1 MISSCENQLQ
11 KGAGRRKPL
20 FDSLRRLGKYMMS
33 KQITRF
39 ILLLLW
45 VTVITIFANAQT
57 DNLLLNPK
65 ANDGANNWR
74 AFGNAEIEQS
84 DDGDWRFV
92 VRNKGSFS
100 QDVQLPE
107 DAAGK
112 YALLIGRVSSER
124 IDPDGAITGLPY
136 LYGYMMDSANPRDGR
151 ILSYLQGQQML
162 CPARTVNEWVTAWGI
177 FEVPDGTHAIRFF
190 LNQAERKDVPQNGS
204 AARFDDI
211 GLYLFST
218 EWEAKAFAQAY
229 KD

>member
-1 MISSCENQLQ
+1 
-11 KGAGRRKPL
+11 
-20 FDSLRRLGKYMMS
+20 MML
-33 KQITRF
+33 KQNTRF
-39 ILLLLW
+39 TLLPLW
-45 VTVITIFANAQT
+45 ITVITIFAYAQT

-65 ANDGANNWR
+65 ASDGANNWR
-74 AFGNAEIEQS
+74 AFGNAAVEQS

-92 VRNKGSFS
+92 VRNKGYFF

-124 IDPDGAITGLPY
+124 INPDGAITGLPY
-136 LYGYMMDSANPRDGR
+136 LYGYMMDGAKPSGGR

-162 CPARTVNEWVTAWGI
+162 CRAGTVNEWVTAWGI

-190 LNQAERKDVPQNGS
+190 LDQAERKDVPQNGS
-204 AARFDDI
+204 AARFDDL

-218 EWEAKAFAQAY
+218 EGEAKAFAQAY

>member
-1 MISSCENQLQ
+1 ML
-11 KGAGRRKPL
+11 KR
-20 FDSLRRLGKYMMS
+20 
-33 KQITRF
+33 ITRF
-39 ILLLLW
+39 TLLPLW
-45 VTVITIFANAQT
+45 ITVITIFAYAQT

-65 ANDGANNWR
+65 ANDGTNNWR
-74 AFGNAEIEQS
+74 TFGNAKVEQS

-92 VRNKGSFS
+92 VRNNGHFF
-100 QDVQLPE
+100 QDVHLPE

-124 IDPDGAITGLPY
+124 IDPDGAITGLPS
-136 LYGYMMDSANPRDGR
+136 LYGYMMDGANPRGGR

-162 CPARTVNEWVTAWGI
+162 RRAGTVNEWVTAWGI

-190 LNQAERKDVPQNGS
+190 LSQAERKDVPQNGS
-204 AARFDDI
+204 AARFDDL

-218 EWEAKAFAQAY
+218 EGEAKAFAQAY

>member
-1 MISSCENQLQ
+1 
-11 KGAGRRKPL
+11 
-20 FDSLRRLGKYMMS
+20 MML

-39 ILLLLW
+39 TLLPLW
-45 VTVITIFANAQT
+45 ITVITIFANAQT

-65 ANDGANNWR
+65 ANDGTNNWR
-74 AFGNAEIEQS
+74 AFGSAEVEQS
-84 DDGDWRFV
+84 DDSDWRFV
-92 VRNKGSFS
+92 VRNNGHFF

-124 IDPDGAITGLPY
+124 IDPDGAITGLPS
-136 LYGYMMDSANPRDGR
+136 LYGYMMDGANPRGGR

-162 CPARTVNEWVTAWGI
+162 CRAQTVNEWVTAWGI

-204 AARFDDI
+204 AARFDDL

-218 EWEAKAFAQAY
+218 EGEAKAFAQAY

>member
-1 MISSCENQLQ
+1 MMLRQIARFTLL
-11 KGAGRRKPL
+11 PL
-20 FDSLRRLGKYMMS
+20 W
-33 KQITRF
+33 I
-39 ILLLLW
+39 
-45 VTVITIFANAQT
+45 TVITIFANAQT

-65 ANDGANNWR
+65 ANDGTNNWR
-74 AFGNAEIEQS
+74 AFGNAEVEKS

-92 VRNKGSFS
+92 VRNKGHFV
-100 QDVQLPE
+100 QDVQLPD

-124 IDPDGAITGLPY
+124 IDPDGVITGLPY
-136 LYGYMMDSANPRDGR
+136 LYGHMVGGENPRGGR

-162 CPARTVNEWVTAWGI
+162 CRAGTVNEWVTAWGI

-204 AARFDDI
+204 AARFDDL

-218 EWEAKAFAQAY
+218 EGEAKAFAQAY

>member
-1 MISSCENQLQ
+1 MIL
-11 KGAGRRKPL
+11 
-20 FDSLRRLGKYMMS
+20 

-39 ILLLLW
+39 TLLPLW
-45 VTVITIFANAQT
+45 ITVITIFAYAQT

-65 ANDGANNWR
+65 ANDGTNSWR
-74 AFGNAEIEQS
+74 ASGNAQVEQS

-92 VRNKGSFS
+92 VRNRGRFV
-100 QDVQLPE
+100 QDVQLQE
-107 DAAGK
+107 DATGK

-124 IDPDGAITGLPY
+124 IDPDGAITGLPC
-136 LYGYMMDSANPRDGR
+136 LYGHMVRGAR

-162 CPARTVNEWVTAWGI
+162 CRARTVNEWVTAWGI

-204 AARFDDI
+204 AARFDDL

-218 EWEAKAFAQAY
+218 EGEAKAFAQAY

>member
-1 MISSCENQLQ
+1 
-11 KGAGRRKPL
+11 
-20 FDSLRRLGKYMMS
+20 LRRLEKYVMLR
-33 KQITRF
+33 QITSF
-39 ILLLLW
+39 TLLSLW
-45 VTVITIFANAQT
+45 ITVITIFANAQT

-65 ANDGANNWR
+65 ANDGTDNWR
-74 AFGNAEIEQS
+74 AFGNAEVEQS

-92 VRNKGSFS
+92 VRNMGSFF

-124 IDPDGAITGLPY
+124 IDPDGAITGLPS
-136 LYGYMMDSANPRDGR
+136 LYGYMMDGANPRGGR

-162 CPARTVNEWVTAWGI
+162 CRAGTVNEWVTAWGI
-177 FEVPDGTHAIRFF
+177 FKVPNGTQAIRFF
-190 LNQAERKDVPQNGS
+190 LNQAQRKDVPQNGS
-204 AARFDDI
+204 AARFDDL

-218 EWEAKAFAQAY
+218 ELEAEAFAQVY

>member
-1 MISSCENQLQ
+1 MMLKKIARFTLL
-11 KGAGRRKPL
+11 PL
-20 FDSLRRLGKYMMS
+20 W
-33 KQITRF
+33 I
-39 ILLLLW
+39 
-45 VTVITIFANAQT
+45 TVITIFANAQT

-65 ANDGANNWR
+65 ANDGTNSWR
-74 AFGNAEIEQS
+74 AFGNAQVEQS
-84 DDGDWRFV
+84 DYGDWRFV
-92 VRNKGSFS
+92 VRNNGHFF

-124 IDPDGAITGLPY
+124 IDPDGAITGLPS
-136 LYGYMMDSANPRDGR
+136 LYGYMMDGANPRGGR

-162 CPARTVNEWVTAWGI
+162 CRARTVNEWVTAWGI

-204 AARFDDI
+204 AARFDDL

-218 EWEAKAFAQAY
+218 EGEAKAFAQAY

>member
-1 MISSCENQLQ
+1 M
-11 KGAGRRKPL
+11 
-20 FDSLRRLGKYMMS
+20 FDGLRRLEKYMML

-39 ILLLLW
+39 TLLPLW
-45 VTVITIFANAQT
+45 IIVITIFAYAQT

-74 AFGNAEIEQS
+74 AFGNAEVEQS

-92 VRNKGSFS
+92 VRNGGHFV

-136 LYGYMMDSANPRDGR
+136 LYGHMARGAR

-162 CPARTVNEWVTAWGI
+162 CRAGTVNEWVTAWGI

-204 AARFDDI
+204 AARFDDL

-218 EWEAKAFAQAY
+218 EGEAKAFAQAY